1 MFWYHFDPVTSKVV
15 WRPFESWRNN
25 ELNMIAILNFV
36 ETEMCFIFQ
45 TFNFDVEKLDWNT
58 YFVRFV
64 LGIKQFLLKEDL
76 ANLPVAQS
84 RIRRLVCSLLVFSW
98 FRFVNKLVAATVS
111 ELRYF
116 GGQLVKKHK
125 IGKMRKGRGGTG
137 SRSRGL

>member
-1 MFWYHFDPVTSKVV
+1 
-15 WRPFESWRNN
+15 
-25 ELNMIAILNFV
+25 
-36 ETEMCFIFQ
+36 MCFFFQ

-137 SRSRGL
+137 SRNRGL